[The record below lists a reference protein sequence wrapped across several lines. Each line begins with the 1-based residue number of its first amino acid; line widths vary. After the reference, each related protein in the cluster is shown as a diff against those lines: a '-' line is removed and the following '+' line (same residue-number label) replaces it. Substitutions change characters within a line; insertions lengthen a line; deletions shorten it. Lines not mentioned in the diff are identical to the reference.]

1 MKNEM
6 RFQTLIARD
15 VPAELDR
22 RILAAASKRAAE
34 LRFRHA
40 RRRGFWAGSAT
51 AAAAAILV
59 IAGAVLLLPEMA
71 GNTRPPAPRAD
82 LLALS
87 DWTSVEQEN
96 YNLSFELYSGR
107 QAVSELAE
115 AGSVKGF

>member
-40 RRRGFWAGSAT
+40 RRRWFWAGSAT
-51 AAAAAILV
+51 AAASPLKTV
-59 IAGAVLLLPEMA
+59 WEGGRQRAG
-71 GNTRPPAPRAD
+71 GPPASLP
-82 LLALS
+82 S
-87 DWTSVEQEN
+87 
-96 YNLSFELYSGR
+96 
-107 QAVSELAE
+107 
-115 AGSVKGF
+115 

>member
-1 MKNEM
+1 M
-6 RFQTLIARD
+6 
-15 VPAELDR
+15 
-22 RILAAASKRAAE
+22 
-34 LRFRHA
+34 LRG
-40 RRRGFWAGSAT
+40 GFFFCT
-51 AAAAAILV
+51 AA
-59 IAGAVLLLPEMA
+59 A

-115 AGSVKGF
+115 AGSLKGF

>member
-40 RRRGFWAGSAT
+40 RRRWFWAGSAT

-59 IAGAVLLLPEMA
+59 IAGAVLLLPEI
-71 GNTRPPAPRAD
+71 PVPR
-82 LLALS
+82 LRGPTCS
-87 DWTSVEQEN
+87 RCRTGPVSNRKTITSAS
-96 YNLSFELYSGR
+96 SFIR
-107 QAVSELAE
+107 AARRFPNWRKQVR
-115 AGSVKGF
+115 

>member
-40 RRRGFWAGSAT
+40 RRRWFWAGSAT

-71 GNTRPPAPRAD
+71 AVPGLPVMELVLTGITAEF
-82 LLALS
+82 S
-87 DWTSVEQEN
+87 VGTSV
-96 YNLSFELYSGR
+96 YDPVPAF
-107 QAVSELAE
+107 QADRIMR
-115 AGSVKGF
+115 FFFF

>member
-40 RRRGFWAGSAT
+40 RRRWFWAGSAT
-51 AAAAAILV
+51 AAAAILV

>member
-40 RRRGFWAGSAT
+40 RRRWFWAG
-51 AAAAAILV
+51 
-59 IAGAVLLLPEMA
+59 
-71 GNTRPPAPRAD
+71 
-82 LLALS
+82 
-87 DWTSVEQEN
+87 
-96 YNLSFELYSGR
+96 
-107 QAVSELAE
+107 
-115 AGSVKGF
+115 